1 MNINELR
8 QHLDTLPV
16 VANNRRISV
25 QELIKENQENGFAD
39 LDAKLFLLAKDWA
52 INPDL
57 PAVAKQHKLKKDEVR
72 ELVSSP
78 LVHAAMLYC
87 RDIYA
92 QHSIVDAA
100 WIRNQRIR
108 GFHMAMG
115 DEEIYQID
123 RNGMQCEGQETNLAV
138 ARGFLNDME
147 KADNL
152 ESGIDAR
159 PVFNI
164 VNSGNMSIN
173 AGSFLDQFKTATR
186 DEVESDSLGSGA
198 IDGEFEEVKDEH

>member
-1 MNINELR
+1 MSIKELR
-8 QHLDTLPV
+8 QHLDSLLV
-16 VANNRRISV
+16 VANNRRASV
-25 QELIKENQENGFAD
+25 QELIKENRENGFAD

-57 PAVAKQHKLKKDEVR
+57 TSIAKQHKLKRDEVR
-72 ELVSSP
+72 ELISSP

-92 QHSIVDAA
+92 NHSIVDAA
-100 WIRNQRIR
+100 WIKNQRVR

-123 RNGMQCEGQETNLAV
+123 RNGMQCEGQETDLAA
-138 ARGFLNDME
+138 ARGFLNDLE

-152 ESGIDAR
+152 KNGIDSR

-164 VNSGNMSIN
+164 INSGQMSIGS
-173 AGSFLDQFKTATR
+173 GSFLDQFKAANQG
-186 DEVESDSLGSGA
+186 EQDSLGSGV
-198 IDGEFEEVKDEH
+198 IDGEFEKVKHEQ

>member
-25 QELIKENQENGFAD
+25 QELIKENQKNGFAD

-52 INPDL
+52 IDPDL
-57 PAVAKQHKLKKDEVR
+57 PAIAKQHKLKKDEVK
-72 ELVSSP
+72 ELILSP
-78 LVHAAMLYC
+78 LVHAAMLHC

-100 WIRNQRIR
+100 WIRNQRVR

-123 RNGMQCEGQETNLAV
+123 RNGMQCEGQETNLAA

-152 ESGIDAR
+152 ENGIDTR

-173 AGSFLDQFKTATR
+173 GGSFLDQFKTPTQNEA
-186 DEVESDSLGSGA
+186 ESDFLDSGT
-198 IDGEFEEVKDEH
+198 IEGEFKEMNGEH